1 MLGSR
6 PENQRVEI
14 IYDSSDMQAMAANQ
28 FIAESSDLAEI
39 KILPQIMA
47 EYGVADWELSIQGD
61 NQTIK
66 TLTGTQ
72 TLEPVLA
79 LSLDDIGRDK
89 LAACTNLQAR
99 IKVTDTNQ
107 DTDHVSRY
115 GVPKTINP

>member
-1 MLGSR
+1 
-6 PENQRVEI
+6 
-14 IYDSSDMQAMAANQ
+14 MADG
-28 FIAESSDLAEI
+28 E
-39 KILPQIMA
+39 
-47 EYGVADWELSIQGD
+47 VSIQGD

-66 TLTGTQ
+66 TLTGAE

-107 DTDHVSRY
+107 DTYETATAMYPVTVSRKQLIHEL
-115 GVPKTINP
+115 VAPPPRAP

>member
-14 IYDSSDMQAMAANQ
+14 IYDSSDMQAIAANQ
-28 FIAESSDLAEI
+28 FIAESSELAEI

-66 TLTGTQ
+66 TLTGAK

-89 LAACTNLQAR
+89 LAACSGQTGGLQQPAGAHQGDR
-99 IKVTDTNQ
+99 HQ
-107 DTDHVSRY
+107 SRHL
-115 GVPKTINP
+115 

>member
-1 MLGSR
+1 
-6 PENQRVEI
+6 
-14 IYDSSDMQAMAANQ
+14 
-28 FIAESSDLAEI
+28 
-39 KILPQIMA
+39 MA

-66 TLTGTQ
+66 TVTGAK

-89 LAACTNLQAR
+89 LAACSNLQAH

-107 DTDHVSRY
+107 DTFTRLEEAGELSPELAGRLRSWAGY
-115 GVPKTINP
+115 GVQKTIDP